1 MKTAKEKAIKDYEN
15 VKQEA
20 YEKAKNEGRI
30 AEKLENARGMNANG
44 ISSDIIH
51 RVTGLSIEEIEQL

>member
-20 YEKAKNEGRI
+20 YEKAKNEERI
-30 AEKLENARGMNANG
+30 AEKLENARGMKANG
-44 ISSDIIH
+44 VCADIIH